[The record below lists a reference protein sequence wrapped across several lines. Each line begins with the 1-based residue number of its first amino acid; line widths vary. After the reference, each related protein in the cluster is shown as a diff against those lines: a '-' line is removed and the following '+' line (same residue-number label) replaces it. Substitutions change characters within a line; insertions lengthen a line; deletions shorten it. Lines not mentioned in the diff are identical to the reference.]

1 MRRWP
6 FLTFVLLIYPVATA
20 CVCLASPGAPFPLQ
34 TQSLENSAWAFADF
48 DGDNQLDFATARPR
62 GDGGYV
68 LEVELSSKRLVASE
82 RPLSLPSS
90 AFGLHVLT
98 QDVDGDHDLDIVITW
113 GFAHLPVAIWINDGQ
128 GQFAEDSIERYPA
141 CNRPDSFLCPKSLP
155 TGWQLV
161 FRPSRRFGFSLEP
174 GGRWLRPLL
183 GSSAVLAFRS
193 QLHISFSPADKQSAR
208 APPPALF
215 S

>member
-1 MRRWP
+1 MRQWFFP
-6 FLTFVLLIYPVATA
+6 TFVLLIYPAA
-20 CVCLASPGAPFPLQ
+20 RVCLASPGAPFPLQ
-34 TQSLENSAWAFADF
+34 TRSLENSAWAFADF
-48 DGDNQLDFATARPR
+48 DGDNQLDFATARPK
-62 GDGGYV
+62 GGSYV
-68 LEVELSSKRLVASE
+68 LELELNSKRLVASE

-113 GFAHLPVAIWINDGQ
+113 GLAHLPVAVWINDGQ

-141 CNRPDSFLCPKSLP
+141 WNRPDSFLCPKSLP
-155 TGWQLV
+155 IGWQLV

-174 GGRWLRPLL
+174 DGRLLHPLL
-183 GSSAVLAFRS
+183 GSSALFASRP
-193 QLHISFSPADKQSAR
+193 QLHISFSPAGKQSAR